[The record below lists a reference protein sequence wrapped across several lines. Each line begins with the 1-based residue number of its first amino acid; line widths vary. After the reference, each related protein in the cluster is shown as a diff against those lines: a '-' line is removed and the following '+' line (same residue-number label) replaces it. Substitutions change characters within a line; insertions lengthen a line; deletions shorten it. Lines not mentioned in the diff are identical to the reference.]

1 MSNPLLTETPV
12 VTING
17 EERNLPRLSLS
28 SSFAIVKLIRKLAT
42 AETIEQATN
51 AYKQT
56 QENDQITKSEDGNL
70 KNAKTDENYLEFGL
84 VVFDLIFGALEN
96 SEEEIYKVVSVIL
109 DISEEEATKLPIE
122 DIVNIGIAF
131 KDHPDIGFFT
141 KKLPAML
148 KLKNRMMAPMTN

>member
-12 VTING
+12 VMING

-42 AETIEQATN
+42 AEAIEQATS

-56 QENDQITKSEDGNL
+56 QKNDQTTKDED
-70 KNAKTDENYLEFGL
+70 AKTDEKYLEFGL
-84 VVFDLIFGALEN
+84 VVFDLIFGALES
-96 SEEEIYKVVSVIL
+96 SEEEIYKLVSTIL
-109 DISEEEATKLPIE
+109 DISEEEAIKLPIE
-122 DIVNIGIAF
+122 DIVNVGIAF
-131 KDHPDIGFFT
+131 KGHPDVGFFT

-148 KLKNRMMAPMTN
+148 KLKNRMTAPITKPMTN